1 MLHKTSHVSR
11 CSTPVFHHGTK
22 IPIQLP
28 PFEYS
33 YSRNPPRFCP
43 PIDEIFPNLPLSREH
58 ARADS
63 NAMTRKDAV
72 KHDYHSQAGTYDDYM
87 SSPIGVIE
95 GQLFTAALGDCRG
108 LTVLDLGGGTGRKQ
122 HLVFL
127 SVALSARILPLFSGS
142 PIPYPRVPQ
151 NTHPTNTPAP

>member
-1 MLHKTSHVSR
+1 MRIRDRLAFSVDGQFIDPLEYP
-11 CSTPVFHHGTK
+11 CSIMQQKSLSFSYSPYSYS
-22 IPIQLP
+22 
-28 PFEYS
+28 YS
-33 YSRNPPRFCP
+33 YSRSQCRPRT
-43 PIDEIFPNLPLSREH
+43 FPFIVFTSLPHLSQEGTT
-58 ARADS
+58 RAYP

-122 HLVFL
+122 HLVF
-127 SVALSARILPLFSGS
+127 S
-142 PIPYPRVPQ
+142 
-151 NTHPTNTPAP
+151 